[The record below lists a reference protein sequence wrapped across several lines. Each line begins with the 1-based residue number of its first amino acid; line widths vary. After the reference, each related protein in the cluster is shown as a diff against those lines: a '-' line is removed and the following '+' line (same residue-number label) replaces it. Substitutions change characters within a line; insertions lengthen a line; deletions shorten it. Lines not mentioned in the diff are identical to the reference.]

1 MRDKPVLRD
10 KKESLWR
17 ALGDV
22 TTAGVTLKNPILTAS
37 GTAGHGAELA
47 PYFALSSLGAVVV
60 KSLYPT
66 SWPGNPAPRVHNT
79 PSGMLNAVGLQ
90 GPGVDAWVEQDLA
103 SLRAVDATVVASI
116 WGRTID
122 DYATAARQLV
132 ASHASLVAVEVNL
145 SCPNLEGRAGIFAHD
160 ADLSAQVVRV
170 VVDELGSC
178 GVPVWA
184 KLSPNTDR
192 VLQVV
197 EAVEKAGAT
206 AVTLINTL
214 LGMQLDISTR
224 KASLGNGGGGLSGRA
239 IHPVAVRTIYDVRQ
253 SFPEIPIVGV
263 GGVASG
269 SDVIEMMMAG
279 ASLVQVGT
287 ATFADPRAPQ
297 KILHEASRLMRGLGV
312 SRWGEVVN
320 AAH

>member
-17 ALGDV
+17 SLGDV
-22 TTAGVTLKNPILTAS
+22 TTAGVTFKNPILTAS

-66 SWPGNPAPRVHNT
+66 PWPGNPAPRVHNT
-79 PSGMLNAVGLQ
+79 PSGMINAVGLQ
-90 GPGVDAWVEQDLA
+90 GPGIDAWIQHDLPA
-103 SLRAVDATVVASI
+103 LRAVDATVVASI
-116 WGRTID
+116 WGRTVD
-122 DYATAARQLV
+122 DYAKAADQLV
-132 ASHASLVAVEVNL
+132 SSLSALAAIEVNL
-145 SCPNLEGRAGIFAHD
+145 SCPNIEGRSAIFAHD
-160 ADLSAQVVRV
+160 AELSAQVMRV
-170 VVDELGSC
+170 VVERLGPH
-178 GVPVWA
+178 GVAIWA

-192 VLQVV
+192 ILHVV
-197 EAVEKAGAT
+197 ESVEKAGAT

-224 KASLGNGGGGLSGRA
+224 RATLGNGGGGLSGRA
-239 IHPVAVRTIYDVRQ
+239 IHPVAVRTIFDVRHA
-253 SFPEIPIVGV
+253 FAGLPIIGV
-263 GGVASG
+263 GGVSNG

-279 ASLVQVGT
+279 ASLVQIGT

-297 KILHEASRLMRGLGV
+297 KILHEASRLMGTLGATK
-312 SRWGEVVN
+312 WGDVLN

>member
-90 GPGVDAWVEQDLA
+90 GPGVDAWVKQDLV

-170 VVDELGSC
+170 VVDELGAC
-178 GVPVWA
+178 GVP
-184 KLSPNTDR
+184 
-192 VLQVV
+192 
-197 EAVEKAGAT
+197 
-206 AVTLINTL
+206 
-214 LGMQLDISTR
+214 
-224 KASLGNGGGGLSGRA
+224 SLGETQPKHRSCFAGCRSCRKGRSNCGDS
-239 IHPVAVRTIYDVRQ
+239 HQ
-253 SFPEIPIVGV
+253 HIVGNATRYLYSQ
-263 GGVASG
+263 GQFRKWRWWIIRKGNS
-269 SDVIEMMMAG
+269 SSCG
-279 ASLVQVGT
+279 AH
-287 ATFADPRAPQ
+287 D
-297 KILHEASRLMRGLGV
+297 I
-312 SRWGEVVN
+312 
-320 AAH
+320 

>member
-1 MRDKPVLRD
+1 M
-10 KKESLWR
+10 
-17 ALGDV
+17 
-22 TTAGVTLKNPILTAS
+22 
-37 GTAGHGAELA
+37 
-47 PYFALSSLGAVVV
+47 
-60 KSLYPT
+60 
-66 SWPGNPAPRVHNT
+66 
-79 PSGMLNAVGLQ
+79 
-90 GPGVDAWVEQDLA
+90 
-103 SLRAVDATVVASI
+103 
-116 WGRTID
+116 
-122 DYATAARQLV
+122 
-132 ASHASLVAVEVNL
+132 AVEVNL

-178 GVPVWA
+178 GVAVWA

-192 VLQVV
+192 ILQVV

-253 SFPEIPIVGV
+253 AFPEIPIVGV

>member
-1 MRDKPVLRD
+1 
-10 KKESLWR
+10 
-17 ALGDV
+17 
-22 TTAGVTLKNPILTAS
+22 
-37 GTAGHGAELA
+37 
-47 PYFALSSLGAVVV
+47 
-60 KSLYPT
+60 
-66 SWPGNPAPRVHNT
+66 
-79 PSGMLNAVGLQ
+79 MLNAVGLQ
-90 GPGVDAWVEQDLA
+90 GPGVDAWVKHDLEA
-103 SLRAVDATVVASI
+103 LRAVDATVVASI

-178 GVPVWA
+178 GVAVWA

-192 VLQVV
+192 ILQVV

-253 SFPEIPIVGV
+253 AFPEIPIVGV

-297 KILHEASRLMRGLGV
+297 KILHEASRLMRGLGA
-312 SRWGEVVN
+312 SRWGDVVN